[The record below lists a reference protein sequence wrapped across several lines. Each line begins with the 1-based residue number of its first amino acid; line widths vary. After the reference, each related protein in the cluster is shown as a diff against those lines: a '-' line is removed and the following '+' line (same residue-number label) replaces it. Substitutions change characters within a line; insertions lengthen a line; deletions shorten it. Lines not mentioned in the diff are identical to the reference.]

1 MSKSLVLK
9 KTNKKRTKN
18 VKKKIQFN
26 QIFFSESSGFC
37 ERKSEWAIRSKKTR
51 NSLICSFLWATW
63 ATSLIEKEGISKSH
77 VLKNLQKNVLTKFHF
92 SQICWANRLLFVSK
106 RANERFAQK
115 NEQFAHLLVYNER
128 LERIAHG
135 GSFDMS
141 DLSNS
146 LTVAHLS
153 WAIWANRSQLLIWFE
168 RSEWMS
174 EWANSQP

>member
-1 MSKSLVLK
+1 MSDLL
-9 KTNKKRTKN
+9 
-18 VKKKIQFN
+18 
-26 QIFFSESSGFC
+26 
-37 ERKSEWAIRSKKTR
+37 KKTR

-77 VLKNLQKNVLTKFHF
+77 VLKNLQKNVLTKIHF
-92 SQICWANRLLFVSK
+92 SQIFWANRLFFVSK

-115 NEQFAHLLVYNER
+115 NEQFAHLLVYHER

-153 WAIWANRSQLLIWFE
+153 WAIWANRSQLLIWSE
-168 RSEWMS
+168 RSEGMS
-174 EWANSQP
+174 RWANKRIPNPDLNLLCHRGVLFLKNPGTIIRYTNPPNPPTQPSLKSN